1 MPRTPYPAYRT
12 ADFSNIFSGTLRVF
26 FRHPAEFVL
35 PYLALSLATGLFAYA
50 LLFETLAGLLSGLD
64 PTAPPAAVF
73 AALNTFLLGV
83 AVLSLVS
90 LVLSSFLQGV
100 VSHYAVLRHRGSSI
114 SFAFSVRRAARRFPV
129 LLAGIL
135 LYTGILVG
143 VLAIAFVPLFAGSAT
158 LNFAL
163 LGLGILAMIPAAIIA
178 LYLALALSL
187 VVPSIMMED
196 VGVLASFRR
205 SWQMTKGHKLS
216 IFAALFV
223 LGLISGAI
231 TIAVAFPVGAF
242 ADPIASFFV
251 QLIVGGILGSWN
263 VIAPA
268 VTYDLVAREPRYAPY
283 RGWVGPPGAYP
294 APPSGPP

>member
-1 MPRTPYPAYRT
+1 
-12 ADFSNIFSGTLRVF
+12 
-26 FRHPAEFVL
+26 
-35 PYLALSLATGLFAYA
+35 
-50 LLFETLAGLLSGLD
+50 
-64 PTAPPAAVF
+64 
-73 AALNTFLLGV
+73 
-83 AVLSLVS
+83 
-90 LVLSSFLQGV
+90 
-100 VSHYAVLRHRGSSI
+100 
-114 SFAFSVRRAARRFPV
+114 
-129 LLAGIL
+129 
-135 LYTGILVG
+135 
-143 VLAIAFVPLFAGSAT
+143 AFVPLFAGYAT

-187 VVPSIMMED
+187 VVPSIMLED
-196 VGVLASFRR
+196 VGVLASFRE

-216 IFAALFV
+216 IFAALLV

-231 TIAVAFPVGAF
+231 TIALAFPVGAF

-283 RGWVGPPGAYP
+283 GGWVGPPGAYP